1 MSPRDAGMS
10 AIARHNRLQSIWRS
24 PRGLAGVASV
34 NHSDMG
40 FRFVA
45 TSIVFFLIGGILA
58 MLIRAQLATSASAFM
73 GHEAYHQVFT
83 MHGTVMMFLF
93 AIPFFEGLALYLL
106 PKMLGAREVAF
117 PRLGAF
123 GYWCYL
129 FGGMMLIGALVAG
142 YAPHSGWFMYT
153 PLSSK
158 PSSMGVNSDV
168 WLLGVTFVEISAIVA
183 AVEIVA
189 SVLIMRAPG
198 MSLNRM
204 PLFAWYMLVTSAMM
218 LAGFPP
224 LILGSILLE
233 VERAFGW
240 PFFKPE
246 LGGDPLLWQHLFWL
260 FGHPEVYIIFLP
272 AAGVVSTILPA
283 FVQRPVVG
291 YNLIVAALI
300 AQGFISFGIWAHH
313 MFTVGIPHLALV
325 FFSAASL
332 LVVVPT
338 SIQVFAWIATIWLG
352 RMRYGVPVLWLAGFL
367 FIFVL
372 GGLTGVMLA
381 IVPFNWQVH
390 DTHFVVAHFH
400 YVLVGGFVFPMIA
413 GLYYWFP
420 HITGRMTNDRLGAT
434 AFWLVFLGFN
444 LAFFVMHLTGLL
456 GMPRRVYTYPPAHG
470 WDLPNLVSSIGGF
483 VMAAGFAVLLLD
495 FVTSWILGR
504 LAPRNPWRAETLEW
518 ATPRP
523 ATFYNFASQAPVV
536 DRTPLWTDPKIGAEA
551 AAGLHLLPGEAATRM
566 QTLGVD
572 ILTGEPKFV
581 IDLPRPT
588 LMPVTAALCLFFFFG
603 AMLAKFYA
611 IAPLGLAAALLV
623 FLRWAWITGLPEDPA
638 PIEVSEG
645 RQLPRHEV
653 AAHAPGW
660 WGLALTH
667 FANGAFFVSL
677 IFGYAY
683 IVFISPG
690 PPPPGFA
697 PPALLAAALAA
708 ALVIGAAASTMA
720 LRAVRAGA
728 TMASWFWT
736 TATALAGLAATAAPL
751 AIGFGHAPEPTLHA
765 FAAVVWVCL
774 IYAALHAFIGMVIAG
789 FTLAHGAAGYVS
801 AARAL
806 DCRILASWWLYT
818 AATGLTIV
826 ALTLFPS
833 LWEGR
838 G

>member
-1 MSPRDAGMS
+1 MSGRSPGMS
-10 AIARHNRLQSIWRS
+10 AAARHKRLQAIWWS
-24 PRGLAGVASV
+24 PRGLAGAASV
-34 NHSDMG
+34 NHSDVG
-40 FRFVA
+40 LRFVA

-58 MLIRAQLATSASAFM
+58 MLIRTQLATSASTFM
-73 GHEAYHQVFT
+73 DHEAYNQVFT

-106 PKMLGAREVAF
+106 PKMLGSREVAF

-129 FGGMMLIGALVAG
+129 FGGLMLIGALFAG
-142 YAPHSGWFMYT
+142 WAPNSGWFMYT

-158 PSSMGVNSDV
+158 PHSVGINSDV

-183 AVEIVA
+183 AIEIVV
-189 SVLIMRAPG
+189 SVITMRAPG
-198 MSLNRM
+198 MTLNRM
-204 PLFAWYMLVTSAMM
+204 PLFAWYMLVTAAMM

-224 LILGSILLE
+224 LILASILLE
-233 VERAFGW
+233 VERAFEW

-272 AAGVVSTILPA
+272 AAGVVATILPA
-283 FVQRPVVG
+283 FAQRPIVG
-291 YNLIVAALI
+291 YNLIVASLI
-300 AQGFISFGIWAHH
+300 GQAFISFGIWAHH

-352 RMRYGVPVLWLAGFL
+352 RLRYGVPVLWLAGFL

-420 HITGRMTNDRLGAT
+420 HVAGRMTNARMGAT
-434 AFWLVFLGFN
+434 AFWLVFIGFN
-444 LAFFVMHLTGLL
+444 VAFFVMHLTGLL

-470 WDLPNLVSSIGGF
+470 WDIPNLISSIGGF
-483 VMAAGFAVLLLD
+483 VMSAGFAVLFVD
-495 FVTSWILGR
+495 FVTSWFLGR
-504 LAPRNPWRAETLEW
+504 RAPRNPWGAETLEW

-523 ATFYNFASQAPVV
+523 PTFYNFASQAPVV
-536 DRTPLWTDPKIGAEA
+536 DRTPLWTDPKIGVEA
-551 AAGLHLLPGEAATRM
+551 AAGLHLLPGDTATRM

-572 ILTGEPKFV
+572 VLTGEPKFV
-581 IDLPRPT
+581 IDLPRPS
-588 LMPVTAALCLFFFFG
+588 LLPISAALCFFFFFA

-611 IAPLGLAAALLV
+611 LSLLGLAAALLV
-623 FLRWAWITGLPEDPA
+623 FLRWCWIAGLPEDPA
-638 PIEVSEG
+638 PIAVGEG
-645 RQLPRHEV
+645 LLLPRHEV

-660 WGLALTH
+660 WGLAFTH
-667 FANGAFFVSL
+667 FANGALFASL

-697 PPALLAAALAA
+697 PPTVLASALAAALA
-708 ALVIGAAASTMA
+708 VGAASSLMA
-720 LRAVRAGA
+720 LRTIRAGA
-728 TMASWFWT
+728 MAASRFWM
-736 TATALAGLAATAAPL
+736 AVTALAGLAATATPL
-751 AIGFGHAPEPTLHA
+751 ALGFGHAPDPTTHA
-765 FAAVVWVCL
+765 FAAVVWACL

-789 FTLAHGAAGYVS
+789 FTLAHAAAGYVS

-806 DCRILASWWLYT
+806 DLRILASWWLYT
-818 AATGLTIV
+818 AITGLTIV
-826 ALTLFPS
+826 ALTLAPA

-838 G
+838 V